1 MQQQMVLPEGGLAS
15 FLTSNLDEMD
25 DSRLAFGS
33 QNGINSMRA
42 TAERMA
48 KMGRGGDDVI
58 IHATKN
64 ERLIPVEVS
73 DDNPE
78 LMSQVDIAI
87 ANAGADPSAY
97 IIGSE
102 TNSVNPYTGQRE
114 FFLKKIISGVK
125 NVFKKL
131 APIIVPLA
139 LNLVT
144 GGAYSGFSLIA
155 QGAMA
160 GGITSLVQG
169 GNIKDALKGAVTG
182 GIIGGVSAGIQG
194 FMGADPGKGFEGAV
208 KGVQG
213 SLKRNNQFILGD
225 DAGQF
230 TDRGPSTSE
239 IDGPNKAFFT
249 PESAS
254 GSSPIMEKYSK
265 AKGMFYNEPVAASA
279 GKNYSQALKIVQES
293 SPLLSPEAQATIA
306 QKMVGEGA
314 TKAVASSIKYVP
326 TIAAGTGIAYAA
338 GAFDEVEPV
347 KVEDPYDKV
356 SASERRLANF
366 QRKFSVDIP
375 VAGVGANID
384 DIMVPYAGE
393 QMAQPTVQ
401 IAQPLEEQYPDLYK
415 QYLAQMQPQPQYSA
429 AGGPMESFPRR
440 TGYIAGPGTETSDD
454 IPAMLSDG
462 EFVMNA
468 KAVRGAGNGSREEGV
483 RNMYQMMR
491 AFEGGAVA

>member
-73 DDNPE
+73 AANPE

-87 ANAGADPSAY
+87 ADAGADPSAY
-97 IIGSE
+97 IVGSE

-114 FFLKKIISGVK
+114 FFLKKFIRGVK

-182 GIIGGVSAGIQG
+182 GLMGGVSAGIQG
-194 FMGADPGKGFEGAV
+194 FMGGGGFKGAV
-208 KGVQG
+208 EGVTKDFQNTFTMDND
-213 SLKRNNQFILGD
+213 KFILGD
-225 DAGQF
+225 TANKFSKDRAGALEGTETGYNKF
-230 TDRGPSTSE
+230 KEFAKIKGAPSSADVIKTDVYENILKELTS
-239 IDGPNKAFFT
+239 
-249 PESAS
+249 
-254 GSSPIMEKYSK
+254 
-265 AKGMFYNEPVAASA
+265 
-279 GKNYSQALKIVQES
+279 GKKLVGQALVNAKA
-293 SPLLSPEAQATIA
+293 EAL
-306 QKMVGEGA
+306 KMA
-314 TKAVASSIKYVP
+314 TKELTPGLIAKYAGP
-326 TIAAGTGIAYAA
+326 AIATGAIAYAA
-338 GAFDEVEPV
+338 GAFDEIPAPPV
-347 KVEDPYDKV
+347 TDPYDKA
-356 SASERRLANF
+356 SASERCLANF
-366 QRKFSVDIP
+366 PRKYSTDIP
-375 VAGVGANID
+375 VAGMGANID

>member
-33 QNGINSMRA
+33 QNGINSMRE

-58 IHATKN
+58 IHAKTR
-64 ERLIPVEVS
+64 ERLIPQEVS
-73 DDNPE
+73 DGNPE

-114 FFLKKIISGVK
+114 FFLKKLISGVK

-131 APIIVPLA
+131 APIIVPIA
-139 LNLVT
+139 LNFFMPGLGSVASGFLGSGIT
-144 GGAYSGFSLIA
+144 ALAQGKNFKDSLKAGFIGGAIGGIA
-155 QGAMA
+155 QGYKNYKTTENIFKA
-160 GGITSLVQG
+160 GEGLQG
-169 GNIKDALKGAVTG
+169 GFLSSTKINPQTKKPYEMFGFREAEDGSTVLKDAGE
-182 GIIGGVSAGIQG
+182 GIEGVYKDAKNFAGPKANPTKAEIMDSDLYESLLNPEG
-194 FMGADPGKGFEGAV
+194 TNTAEAYSLAKEELTPGLF
-208 KGVQG
+208 
-213 SLKRNNQFILGD
+213 
-225 DAGQF
+225 
-230 TDRGPSTSE
+230 
-239 IDGPNKAFFT
+239 
-249 PESAS
+249 
-254 GSSPIMEKYSK
+254 EKYGK
-265 AKGMFYNEPVAASA
+265 TALVAGLGAA
-279 GKNYSQALKIVQES
+279 AL
-293 SPLLSPEAQATIA
+293 
-306 QKMVGEGA
+306 
-314 TKAVASSIKYVP
+314 
-326 TIAAGTGIAYAA
+326 
-338 GAFDEVEPV
+338 GAFDEIPAAEIP
-347 KVEDPYDKV
+347 DPYEGP

-366 QRKFSVDIP
+366 PRKYSTDIP
-375 VAGVGANID
+375 IAGMGANMD

-468 KAVRGAGNGSREEGV
+468 KAVRGAGNGSREQGV

>member
-73 DDNPE
+73 AANPE

-87 ANAGADPSAY
+87 ADAGADPSAY

-114 FFLKKIISGVK
+114 FFLKKFIRGVK

-131 APIIVPLA
+131 APIIVPAVLNIIAPGLGTIAGGFIGGGITALA
-139 LNLVT
+139 QGKNFKDSLK
-144 GGAYSGFSLIA
+144 AGFS
-155 QGAMA
+155 GAVM
-160 GGITSLVQG
+160 GGITSG
-169 GNIKDALKGAVTG
+169 LKG
-182 GIIGGVSAGIQG
+182 G
-194 FMGADPGKGFEGAV
+194 FSSKGKGNFFQRFGQGIKQSGLPEGV
-208 KGVQG
+208 
-213 SLKRNNQFILGD
+213 LGGEGRSVFKKFD
-225 DAGQF
+225 VGASDTAIEAS
-230 TDRGPSTSE
+230 D
-239 IDGPNKAFFT
+239 
-249 PESAS
+249 PESFANRASDFFS
-254 GSSPIMEKYSK
+254 GSSTPTSDEIMDSNLYKKLDAGGVENAYAMAKEELTPSLIKKY
-265 AKGMFYNEPVAASA
+265 A
-279 GKNYSQALKIVQES
+279 GPA
-293 SPLLSPEAQATIA
+293 
-306 QKMVGEGA
+306 
-314 TKAVASSIKYVP
+314 
-326 TIAAGTGIAYAA
+326 IAAGAA
-338 GAFDEVEPV
+338 AAALGAFDEIPAPPV
-347 KVEDPYDKV
+347 TDPYDKA

-366 QRKFSVDIP
+366 QRKYSVDIP

>member
-139 LNLVT
+139 LNLVS
-144 GGAYSGFSLIA
+144 GGIYGSLSLVA
-155 QGAMA
+155 QGAIA

-169 GNIKDALKGAVTG
+169 GNIKKALKGAVTG
-182 GIIGGVSAGIQG
+182 GIMGGISAGIQG
-194 FMGADPGKGFEGAV
+194 FMGGGGFKGAV
-208 KGVQG
+208 EGVTKDFQNTFTMDND
-213 SLKRNNQFILGD
+213 KFILGD
-225 DAGQF
+225 TANKFSKDGAGALEGADTGYNKFKEFAKIKPAPTGAEVLQSDTYKDIF
-230 TDRGPSTSE
+230 SGLKAGATDL
-239 IDGPNKAFFT
+239 
-249 PESAS
+249 
-254 GSSPIMEKYSK
+254 SPDTL
-265 AKGMFYNEPVAASA
+265 A
-279 GKNYSQALKIVQES
+279 GLRKQALE
-293 SPLLSPEAQATIA
+293 
-306 QKMVGEGA
+306 MA
-314 TKAVASSIKYVP
+314 TKELTPGLIAKYAGP
-326 TIAAGTGIAYAA
+326 AIATGAIAYAA
-338 GAFDEVEPV
+338 GAFDEIPAPPV
-347 KVEDPYDKV
+347 TDPYDSA

-366 QRKFSVDIP
+366 PRKYSTDIP

>member
-33 QNGINSMRA
+33 QNGINSMRD

-73 DDNPE
+73 AANPE
-78 LMSQVDIAI
+78 LMTQVDIAI
-87 ANAGADPSAY
+87 ADAGADPSAY

-114 FFLKKIISGVK
+114 FFLKKFIRGVK

-144 GGAYSGFSLIA
+144 GGAYSGLSLIA
-155 QGAMA
+155 QGAIS

-169 GNIKDALKGAVTG
+169 GNIKKALKGAVTG
-182 GIIGGVSAGIQG
+182 GIMGGVSAGIQG
-194 FMGADPGKGFEGAV
+194 FMKPEGGGFAGAMEGVRDDFQNIGANLFGAP
-208 KGVQG
+208 K
-213 SLKRNNQFILGD
+213 NDQFILGD
-225 DAGQF
+225 TANKFSKNRAGAMDGAETGYDKFKEFARPKATPTGAEVLQSDNYKKILSGLKAGA
-230 TDRGPSTSE
+230 TDL
-239 IDGPNKAFFT
+239 K
-249 PESAS
+249 PETL
-254 GSSPIMEKYSK
+254 
-265 AKGMFYNEPVAASA
+265 A
-279 GKNYSQALKIVQES
+279 GLREQALEMATKELTPGLI
-293 SPLLSPEAQATIA
+293 AKYGGTAATI
-306 QKMVGEGA
+306 GGL
-314 TKAVASSIKYVP
+314 
-326 TIAAGTGIAYAA
+326 AYAV
-338 GAFDEVEPV
+338 GAFDEIPAAAVP
-347 KVEDPYDKV
+347 DPYEGP
-356 SASERRLANF
+356 SESERRLSNF
-366 QRKFSVDIP
+366 PRKFGTGPRI
-375 VAGVGANID
+375 AGMGASMD
-384 DIMVPYAGE
+384 DIMVPYSGE
-393 QMAQPTVQ
+393 QLAQPTVQ

-468 KAVRGAGNGSREEGV
+468 KAVRGAGNGSREQGV

>member
-33 QNGINSMRA
+33 QNGINSMRE

-58 IHATKN
+58 IHAKTR
-64 ERLIPVEVS
+64 ERLIPQEVS
-73 DDNPE
+73 DGNPE

-102 TNSVNPYTGQRE
+102 TNSINPYTGQRE
-114 FFLKKIISGVK
+114 FFLKKLIRGVK

-131 APIIVPLA
+131 APIIVPIA
-139 LNLVT
+139 LNFIAPGL
-144 GGAYSGFSLIA
+144 GSIASGFIGSGITALA
-155 QGAMA
+155 QGKNFKDSLKA
-160 GGITSLVQG
+160 GL
-169 GNIKDALKGAVTG
+169 
-182 GIIGGVSAGIQG
+182 IGGVLGGISSGMKGVMAKGEGVKGNMFERFGQG
-194 FMGADPGKGFEGAV
+194 FEQGALPDLSEGASSMFKLGPADDSTMFGKPYDV
-208 KGVQG
+208 EAGNKAIAGGNTPVMDKLSGTFYNPGTEAVQG
-213 SLKRNNQFILGD
+213 ETLKSAVTKVTE
-225 DAGQF
+225 AGL
-230 TDRGPSTSE
+230 D
-239 IDGPNKAFFT
+239 PNSVA
-249 PESAS
+249 
-254 GSSPIMEKYSK
+254 GSN
-265 AKGMFYNEPVAASA
+265 A
-279 GKNYSQALKIVQES
+279 
-293 SPLLSPEAQATIA
+293 IA
-306 QKMVGEGA
+306 QLTAKTA
-314 TKAVASSIKYVP
+314 AVPGSIKYIP
-326 TIAAGTGIAYAA
+326 TIAAGSALAYGL
-338 GAFDEVEPV
+338 GAFDEIPAAEID
-347 KVEDPYDKV
+347 DPYDGP

-366 QRKFSVDIP
+366 PRRYSTDVP
-375 VAGVGANID
+375 VAGMGANMD

-393 QMAQPTVQ
+393 QMAQPLVQ
-401 IAQPLEEQYPDLYK
+401 VAQPLEEQYPDLYK
-415 QYLAQMQPQPQYSA
+415 QYLAQMQPQFAA
-429 AGGPMESFPRR
+429 AGGQMESFPRR

-468 KAVRGAGNGSREEGV
+468 KAVRGAGNGSREQGV

>member
-73 DDNPE
+73 AANPE

-87 ANAGADPSAY
+87 ADAGADPSAY
-97 IIGSE
+97 IVGSE
-102 TNSVNPYTGQRE
+102 TNSINPNTGQRE
-114 FFLKKIISGVK
+114 FNFFKKIVRGVK

-131 APIIVPLA
+131 APIIVPFA
-139 LNLVT
+139 LNFIAPGL
-144 GGAYSGFSLIA
+144 GSIASGFIGAGITGLA
-155 QGAMA
+155 QGKSFSE
-160 GGITSLVQG
+160 SLKMGLQ
-169 GNIKDALKGAVTG
+169 G
-182 GIIGGVSAGIQG
+182 GIIGGLTSGLRGGFSKVPGSTFGERFAQGIEQTG
-194 FMGADPGKGFEGAV
+194 IPGGDLLRKADGQQSVFEFNPETAKTAIETGDPTFVDKAIKFALPKKGEDLNMF
-208 KGVQG
+208 
-213 SLKRNNQFILGD
+213 
-225 DAGQF
+225 
-230 TDRGPSTSE
+230 
-239 IDGPNKAFFT
+239 
-249 PESAS
+249 
-254 GSSPIMEKYSK
+254 EKY
-265 AKGMFYNEPVAASA
+265 GGTAATV
-279 GKNYSQALKIVQES
+279 GGLAL
-293 SPLLSPEAQATIA
+293 
-306 QKMVGEGA
+306 
-314 TKAVASSIKYVP
+314 
-326 TIAAGTGIAYAA
+326 AA
-338 GAFDEVEPV
+338 GAFDPIPAAAVP
-347 KVEDPYDKV
+347 DPYEGP

-366 QRKFSVDIP
+366 PRKYSTDIP

>member
-33 QNGINSMRA
+33 QNGINSMRE

-58 IHATKN
+58 IHAKTR
-64 ERLIPVEVS
+64 ERLIPQEVS
-73 DDNPE
+73 DGNPE

-114 FFLKKIISGVK
+114 FFLKKLISGVK

-131 APIIVPLA
+131 APIIVPIA
-139 LNLVT
+139 LNFFMPGLGSVASGFIGSGITALAQGKNFKDSLKAGVVGGALGGIAQGFKNYNTTGNIFKAGEGLQGGFLSSTKINPQTKKPYEMFGFKQPKEVGGSVLREAGTDVKEAGSNFKEYISPKSIDADAVTARQNELMLSNKLTSDAAFAQATEELTPSLIEKYGKAALVT
-144 GGAYSGFSLIA
+144 GLGA
-155 QGAMA
+155 
-160 GGITSLVQG
+160 
-169 GNIKDALKGAVTG
+169 
-182 GIIGGVSAGIQG
+182 
-194 FMGADPGKGFEGAV
+194 
-208 KGVQG
+208 
-213 SLKRNNQFILGD
+213 
-225 DAGQF
+225 
-230 TDRGPSTSE
+230 
-239 IDGPNKAFFT
+239 
-249 PESAS
+249 
-254 GSSPIMEKYSK
+254 
-265 AKGMFYNEPVAASA
+265 AA
-279 GKNYSQALKIVQES
+279 I
-293 SPLLSPEAQATIA
+293 
-306 QKMVGEGA
+306 
-314 TKAVASSIKYVP
+314 
-326 TIAAGTGIAYAA
+326 
-338 GAFDEVEPV
+338 GAFDEIPASAVP
-347 KVEDPYDKV
+347 DPYEGP
-356 SASERRLANF
+356 SESERRLSNF
-366 QRKFSVDIP
+366 PRKFGTGPRI
-375 VAGVGANID
+375 AGMGASMD
-384 DIMVPYAGE
+384 DIMVPYSGE
-393 QMAQPTVQ
+393 QLAQPTVQ
-401 IAQPLEEQYPDLYK
+401 VSQSLEEQYPDLYK
-415 QYLAQMQPQPQYSA
+415 QYLAENQPEYLPQMQPQYSA

-468 KAVRGAGNGSREEGV
+468 KAVRGAGNGSREQGV

>member
-33 QNGINSMRA
+33 QNGINSMRD

-73 DDNPE
+73 AANPE
-78 LMSQVDIAI
+78 LMTQVDIAI
-87 ANAGADPSAY
+87 ADAGADPSAY

-114 FFLKKIISGVK
+114 FFLKKFIRGVK

-131 APIIVPLA
+131 APIIVPAVINFFAPGLGTIAGGFIGGGITA
-139 LNLVT
+139 LVQGKSFKDSLKAGLV
-144 GGAYSGFSLIA
+144 GGV
-155 QGAMA
+155 M
-160 GGITSLVQG
+160 GGITSGMKGVMSKG
-169 GNIKDALKGAVTG
+169 KGNIFQKFGQGVKQTGGFSGENIFDRTKSPSIYDKFDVEASNAAIGLSDPESFANRAGDFVSGASTPTNAEITSSDLYTKLLNPKGTNAAEAFSLAKQELSPSLFQKYAGPALATGAV
-182 GIIGGVSAGIQG
+182 
-194 FMGADPGKGFEGAV
+194 
-208 KGVQG
+208 
-213 SLKRNNQFILGD
+213 
-225 DAGQF
+225 
-230 TDRGPSTSE
+230 
-239 IDGPNKAFFT
+239 
-249 PESAS
+249 
-254 GSSPIMEKYSK
+254 
-265 AKGMFYNEPVAASA
+265 AA
-279 GKNYSQALKIVQES
+279 
-293 SPLLSPEAQATIA
+293 
-306 QKMVGEGA
+306 
-314 TKAVASSIKYVP
+314 
-326 TIAAGTGIAYAA
+326 AA
-338 GAFDEVEPV
+338 GAFDEIPAAELD
-347 KVEDPYDKV
+347 DPYDGP
-356 SASERRLANF
+356 SESERRLANF
-366 QRKFSVDIP
+366 PRKYSTDIP
-375 VAGVGANID
+375 IAGMGANMD

-468 KAVRGAGNGSREEGV
+468 KAVRGAGNGSREQGV
-483 RNMYQMMR
+483 RNMYSMMR

>member
-73 DDNPE
+73 AANPE
-78 LMSQVDIAI
+78 LMTQVDIAI
-87 ANAGADPSAY
+87 ADAGADPSAY
-97 IIGSE
+97 IVGSE

-114 FFLKKIISGVK
+114 FFLKKFIRGVK

-131 APIIVPLA
+131 APIIIPVA
-139 LNLVT
+139 LNFVT
-144 GGAYSGFSLIA
+144 GGAFGAMSLVS
-155 QGAMA
+155 QGAIA

-239 IDGPNKAFFT
+239 IDGPNKDFFT
-249 PESAS
+249 PESDS

-314 TKAVASSIKYVP
+314 TKAVAGSIKYVP
-326 TIAAGTGIAYAA
+326 TIAAGSALAYGL
-338 GAFDEVEPV
+338 GAFDEIEPE
-347 KVEDPYDKV
+347 KVDDPYDSA

-366 QRKFSVDIP
+366 PRKYSTDIP

>member
-114 FFLKKIISGVK
+114 FFLKKLISGVK

-131 APIIVPLA
+131 APIIVPIA

-182 GIIGGVSAGIQG
+182 GIMGGVSAGIQG
-194 FMGADPGKGFEGAV
+194 FMGGGGFKGAV
-208 KGVQG
+208 EGVRDDFKNIG
-213 SLKRNNQFILGD
+213 ANIFGAPENDKFILGD
-225 DAGQF
+225 SANKFSKDRAGALEG
-230 TDRGPSTSE
+230 TETGY
-239 IDGPNKAFFT
+239 NKFKEFAF
-249 PESAS
+249 PKSAPTGAEVLQSDNYKKILS
-254 GSSPIMEKYSK
+254 GLKGSATNISPK
-265 AKGMFYNEPVAASA
+265 VLA
-279 GKNYSQALKIVQES
+279 GYKQQALEMATKELTPGLI
-293 SPLLSPEAQATIA
+293 AKYGGTAATI
-306 QKMVGEGA
+306 GGL
-314 TKAVASSIKYVP
+314 
-326 TIAAGTGIAYAA
+326 AYAA
-338 GAFDEVEPV
+338 GAFDEIPAPPV
-347 KVEDPYDKV
+347 TDPYEGP

-366 QRKFSVDIP
+366 PRKYSTDIP
-375 VAGVGANID
+375 VAGMGANID

-401 IAQPLEEQYPDLYK
+401 IAQPLEEQYTDLYK

-440 TGYIAGPGTETSDD
+440 TGYISGPGTETSDD